1 MLPSPSE
8 VSADAVRDSER
19 HACDPFIALH
29 PPFPAALDTPSLL
42 ADMQRRMEEAGVES
56 FAETVAAASE
66 ELAKMPEAR
75 ARALGPGFWTKRLV
89 SLANRA
95 LRASGKQE
103 RWTEVRL
110 YEPWESSGP
119 AWMLFTP
126 PEAKALEQLGIGR
139 RVRPHLRFV
148 SLPFTLVAL
157 GLGVLAFRTQ
167 TTGSIVL
174 ALVGYV
180 TWFVASQVA
189 THLSGRRSSRS
200 L

>member
-1 MLPSPSE
+1 MVPSSPDESVDPVRE
-8 VSADAVRDSER
+8 PNSAAREEFV
-19 HACDPFIALH
+19 ALH

-42 ADMQRRMEEAGVES
+42 ADMRQRMEKVGVES
-56 FAETVAAASE
+56 FARIVEAATE
-66 ELAKMPEAR
+66 ELASMPEAR